1 MVVISSKIGGNMK
14 ITRLTARLVARLKV
28 KLGVNPDLWSIFL
41 VLFVRCCQGHD
52 CLNFFCEVTYM
63 SASDFLCT
71 ESNSSRV

>member
-1 MVVISSKIGGNMK
+1 MVVISSKIGGKMK
-14 ITRLTARLVARLKV
+14 IMRLTARLVARLIV
-28 KLGVNPDLWSIFL
+28 KLGVNTVNWRNI
-41 VLFVRCCQGHD
+41 FVRCCQGHD